1 MVLPFQLTS
10 GPGGDLIRELK
21 VNSGEKL
28 SQDEV
33 VAVMNIENLRL
44 ALLIISNM
52 CILSLDSKRQILQL
66 NHPDSKVHGTHFIVL
81 LGW

>member
-1 MVLPFQLTS
+1 MVLSRYLTL
-10 GPGGDLIRELK
+10 GPGGELIRELK

-28 SQDEV
+28 SEDEV

-52 CILSLDSKRQILQL
+52 CILSIDSKKQILQL
-66 NHPDSKVHGTHFIVL
+66 NHPDPKVHGTHFIVL